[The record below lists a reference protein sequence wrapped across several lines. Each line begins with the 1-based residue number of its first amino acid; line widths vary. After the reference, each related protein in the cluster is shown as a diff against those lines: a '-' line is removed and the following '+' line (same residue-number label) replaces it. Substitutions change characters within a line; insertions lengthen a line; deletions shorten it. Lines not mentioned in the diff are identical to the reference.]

1 MKEKLLE
8 EITLVKNYH
17 FKQDI
22 LLHNQ
27 FEDVKKRG
35 DKFEIDRIISEDI
48 RSQKIYTEAVQDLRK
63 VKELDLS
70 KEQLKNLKK
79 KYDDYRYEIDTQKAS
94 SLDEEPIEE
103 EHPEEDIEMP
113 IYEETSSYEGP
124 EIKEGKSNA
133 GKYVAIGL
141 AGALLGI
148 GGTCALTNSNNKT
161 DNKVETIDETQNNE
175 DETIIIPGAEDVTP
189 NLENNTN
196 NLKLGEYGTFFDVT
210 DNAQVEARA
219 NYIYETYYQPLMN
232 DLSENEKSVVTVDNI
247 ANCIRVMNGEL
258 PLDENGNK
266 VFNINVVD
274 EYSQKY
280 VNLLTNLPSSPE
292 KDGWSYTPAYLF
304 TTDGTKLQEFVK
316 SYDDLYEQVVDGL
329 NKQDALIVRP
339 AVEQI
344 GYKFWNEWIVNG
356 MYGDVNPQQF
366 DSNSKL
372 FAFWSTIMPY
382 GTTVVEY
389 NIDSMQPVCVKVC
402 VDYASKE
409 NKDVPVTELYYGI
422 LTGEYNEV
430 VGRLT
435 GIDVPNEPDSVGF
448 TQDLLD
454 ELQYKYEHLDTM
466 KLTK

>member
-1 MKEKLLE
+1 MNKKE
-8 EITLVKNYH
+8 
-17 FKQDI
+17 
-22 LLHNQ
+22 
-27 FEDVKKRG
+27 
-35 DKFEIDRIISEDI
+35 IISIIRNKIVEYRKEDASLRVEFEEAKKSGNKNHVI
-48 RSQKIYTEAVQDLRK
+48 KIYNSIIENNKSILDAQQDLTNLIHGDVNEETLNSLYEKYNEVMLPESVK
-63 VKELDLS
+63 V
-70 KEQLKNLKK
+70 
-79 KYDDYRYEIDTQKAS
+79 
-94 SLDEEPIEE
+94 DEVENEETVEE
-103 EHPEEDIEMP
+103 E
-113 IYEETSSYEGP
+113 
-124 EIKEGKSNA
+124 KSKGRGWGTA
-133 GKYVAIGL
+133 L
-141 AGALLGI
+141 LALLGI
-148 GGTCALTNSNNKT
+148 GTVGAAGYAIGQANNVKA
-161 DNKVETIDETQNNE
+161 DYEESQN
-175 DETIIIPGAEDVTP
+175 DLDVTP
-189 NLENNTN
+189 SPEVTELPEVTPTPAVESNVS
-196 NLKLGEYGTFFDVT
+196 NLKLGEVGTFLDIT
-210 DNAQVEARA
+210 NDEQVEARA
-219 NYIYETYYQPLMN
+219 NYIYDNYYKPYIGNLSQN
-232 DLSENEKSVVTVDNI
+232 SQDAVSVDLI